1 MVNKYGFKIL
11 LMKWNSHLLLYIVVV
26 LLMIGCDKS
35 DDDTL
40 SRTVLVYMAAD
51 NDLADNALRNI
62 EQMKSS
68 FPINGENNL
77 LVFVNL
83 PEEKPY
89 LIKIEADTEIVV
101 KQYEEFNSLEVQNM
115 HRVLIDMIGICPA
128 DKYGQIGRA
137 HV

>member
-68 FPINGENNL
+68 FPINGENNCL
-77 LVFVNL
+77 LIFRKKNL
-83 PEEKPY
+83 
-89 LIKIEADTEIVV
+89 I
-101 KQYEEFNSLEVQNM
+101 
-115 HRVLIDMIGICPA
+115 
-128 DKYGQIGRA
+128 
-137 HV
+137 